1 MRHVGERLEMHDS
14 KSHNGTRQTGHHL
27 GGRLARWL
35 ATGAIAALC
44 AVAVGSTGLPT
55 AHAEESEPNI
65 IGRWMTKDH
74 DGVFE
79 ISRCGNEICG
89 RLAGVRYTT
98 EMPRDKRGEPECN
111 LPMLNGFTPD
121 PKEAGHWNGHVT
133 DPDTGHVYHA
143 KLWVSPSGDL
153 KLRGFVAV
161 PLFGET
167 ETWSRYTGTIGP
179 ACKLP

>member
-1 MRHVGERLEMHDS
+1 MHDS
-14 KSHNGTRQTGHHL
+14 KRDNHPRHAGHHL
-27 GGRLARWL
+27 ARHLARRAG
-35 ATGAIAALC
+35 ATLC
-44 AVAVGSTGLPT
+44 AMGMVLAPMAMPAT
-55 AHAEESEPNI
+55 HARAAEPDI

-79 ISRCGNEICG
+79 ISRCGQEVCG
-89 RLAGVRYTT
+89 HLVGLRYETD
-98 EMPRDKRGEPECN
+98 MPRDKRGEVECN

-121 PKEAGHWNGHVT
+121 TDTPGHWNGRVT

-143 KLWVSPSGDL
+143 KLWVSQSGDL

>member
-1 MRHVGERLEMHDS
+1 MQDS
-14 KSHNGTRQTGHHL
+14 KRDNPPGHTGIRPVPRQVRRAG
-27 GGRLARWL
+27 
-35 ATGAIAALC
+35 AALC
-44 AVAVGSTGLPT
+44 AMAMMLAPLAMPAAS
-55 AHAEESEPNI
+55 HARAAEPDI

-79 ISRCGNEICG
+79 ISHCGQEICG
-89 RLAGVRYTT
+89 HLVGLRYET
-98 EMPRDKRGEPECN
+98 EMPRDKRGEVECN

-121 PKEAGHWNGHVT
+121 ADTPGPGNGRVT

-143 KLWVSPSGDL
+143 KLWVSQSGDL

>member
-1 MRHVGERLEMHDS
+1 MSGERFKMHDT
-14 KSHNGTRQTGHHL
+14 KRNMTLRQK
-27 GGRLARWL
+27 GGRILRAFAL
-35 ATGAIAALC
+35 PAMTALC
-44 AVAVGSTGLPT
+44 AMAVGLASPVA
-55 AHAEESEPNI
+55 AHAEGADI

-79 ISRCGNEICG
+79 ISQCGQEVCG
-89 RLAGVRYTT
+89 RLAGLRYTT
-98 EMPRDKRGEPECN
+98 DMPRDKRGEPECN

-121 PKEAGHWNGHVT
+121 PETKGHWNGHVT

-143 KLWVSPSGDL
+143 KLWVSQSGDL

-167 ETWSRYTGTIGP
+167 ETWTRYTGDIGP
-179 ACKLP
+179 ACRLP

>member
-1 MRHVGERLEMHDS
+1 MHDTN
-14 KSHNGTRQTGHHL
+14 KDNGARSSMTGIMH
-27 GGRLARWL
+27 RLA
-35 ATGAIAALC
+35 ATAASTLSAMAIAVTMQGAP
-44 AVAVGSTGLPT
+44 AARADSPAAEPDVVG
-55 AHAEESEPNI
+55 H
-65 IGRWMTKDH
+65 WMTRDH

-79 ISRCGNEICG
+79 IGHCGQKLCG
-89 RLAGVRYTT
+89 RLVGLRYTT
-98 EMPRDKRGEPECN
+98 EMPRDKRGQPECN
-111 LPMLNGFTPD
+111 LPMLDGFTPD
-121 PKEAGHWNGHVT
+121 RDEQGHWNGHVT

-143 KLWVSPSGDL
+143 KLWVSQSGDL

>member
-1 MRHVGERLEMHDS
+1 MHDS
-14 KSHNGTRQTGHHL
+14 NSHNGTRHAGHRT
-27 GGRLARWL
+27 GGRIRHRL
-35 ATGAIAALC
+35 ATAAMAAVC
-44 AVAVGSTGLPT
+44 AVTVGTGGLPS
-55 AHAEESEPNI
+55 ARAAEAEPDI

-79 ISRCGNEICG
+79 ISHCGNEICG
-89 RLAGVRYTT
+89 KLAGVRYTT

-121 PKEAGHWNGHVT
+121 PKETGHWNGHVT

-143 KLWVSPSGDL
+143 KLWVSQSGDL

>member
-1 MRHVGERLEMHDS
+1 MQDS
-14 KSHNGTRQTGHHL
+14 KRNNGAP
-27 GGRLARWL
+27 GRESRFAPRRAARAAVMLCAMAMAWG
-35 ATGAIAALC
+35 TGASA
-44 AVAVGSTGLPT
+44 
-55 AHAEESEPNI
+55 AHAQSHTPGPQPDV
-65 IGRWMTKDH
+65 IGLWMTKDH

-79 ISRCGNEICG
+79 ISHCGQQLCG
-89 RLAGVRYTT
+89 RLAGLRYTT

-121 PKEAGHWNGHVT
+121 PDSPGHWNGRVT
-133 DPDTGHVYHA
+133 DPDNGHVYHA
-143 KLWVSPSGDL
+143 KIWVSQSGDL

-167 ETWSRYTGTIGP
+167 ETWTRYTGTIGP

>member
-1 MRHVGERLEMHDS
+1 MHDS
-14 KSHNGTRQTGHHL
+14 NKDNHPGKTGTRA
-27 GGRLARWL
+27 ARWL
-35 ATGAIAALC
+35 ACSTGAVLC
-44 AVAVGSTGLPT
+44 AIGMMLAPIAMSATSHAQT
-55 AHAEESEPNI
+55 AEPDI

-79 ISRCGNEICG
+79 ISHCGQEVCG
-89 RLAGVRYTT
+89 HLVGLRYET
-98 EMPRDKRGEPECN
+98 EMPRDKRGEVECN
-111 LPMLNGFTPD
+111 LPMLNGFKPDTDTP
-121 PKEAGHWNGHVT
+121 GHWNGRVT

-143 KLWVSPSGDL
+143 KLWVSQSGDL

-167 ETWSRYTGTIGP
+167 ETWSRYTGSIGP

>member
-1 MRHVGERLEMHDS
+1 MHDS
-14 KSHNGTRQTGHHL
+14 KSHNGMRQTGH
-27 GGRLARWL
+27 RTARRIRRWL
-35 ATGAIAALC
+35 ATATTAALC
-44 AVAVGSTGLPT
+44 AMAVGAGGLP
-55 AHAEESEPNI
+55 AARAAEADI

-79 ISRCGNEICG
+79 ISHCGNEICG
-89 RLAGVRYTT
+89 KLAGVRYTT

-121 PKEAGHWNGHVT
+121 PKDAGHWNGHVT

-143 KLWVSPSGDL
+143 KLWVSQSGDL

-167 ETWSRYTGTIGP
+167 ETWTRYTGTIGP

>member
-1 MRHVGERLEMHDS
+1 MQDS
-14 KSHNGTRQTGHHL
+14 KSNNGAPGRESRFAPRRAA
-27 GGRLARWL
+27 RLA
-35 ATGAIAALC
+35 AMVCTV
-44 AVAVGSTGLPT
+44 AVAMGAGVTH
-55 AHAEESEPNI
+55 AHAESQNPGAQPDV

-79 ISRCGNEICG
+79 INRCGQELCG
-89 RLAGVRYTT
+89 RLAGLRYTT

-121 PKEAGHWNGHVT
+121 SDSPGHWNGRVT

-143 KLWVSPSGDL
+143 KLWVSQNGDL
-153 KLRGFVAV
+153 KLRGFVGV